1 MLDWLR
7 RLRII
12 TIGDVGYWHGR
23 SGYPREAHGISL
35 PLYPTGG
42 DLDAPHSQI
51 MAPYEA
57 NLVAQSTQ
65 KQSAAARVPLARLAS
80 LRPDL
85 NHRDREIAAIER
97 EIGGVRMQRAV
108 YGAEKFRPALH
119 PLIFWAIIAALV
131 FFEVSLNKAALDH
144 LNIDEQLALESA
156 IFISGVSFAAAKS
169 TALVLR
175 QRRWNADVWTD
186 IAIAAI
192 LNIVFLSALAFVGQ
206 LRAADAGGSADAALF
221 WLTLSGGY
229 FAILLT
235 SFLQIDP
242 NRSRAQLEIALER
255 MEGRLEQLQRER
267 LAAAKEHNR
276 IIADV
281 RIMLAEVA
289 GDLKERVAQYRNGV
303 LRARP
308 GDPPPGY
315 FAHQVSAAALEPI
328 HLGDFVDEHPAM
340 HPATAI
346 SRHEGT
352 EPSAV
357 PASGN
362 KEPIRPTLTSM
373 SFDNDIH
380 IPDAIQEIIR

>member
-12 TIGDVGYWHGR
+12 TIGDVGHWHGR
-23 SGYPREAHGISL
+23 SGYPRDAHGIAL
-35 PLYPTGG
+35 PLYPTG
-42 DLDAPHSQI
+42 DDPEASRSQTV
-51 MAPYEA
+51 APYEA

-65 KQSAAARVPLARLAS
+65 KQSAAARAPLARLAS

-85 NHRDREIAAIER
+85 NHRDREIAAIEQ
-97 EIGGVRMQRAV
+97 EIGEVRMQRAAH
-108 YGAEKFRPALH
+108 GAEKFRPALY

-131 FFEVSLNKAALDH
+131 YFEVSLNKAALDH

-175 QRRWNADVWTD
+175 QRRWKADVWTD
-186 IAIAAI
+186 IAIAAV
-192 LNIVFLSALAFVGQ
+192 LNIVFLSALAFVGR
-206 LRAADAGGSADAALF
+206 LRAADAGGSADAAFF

-242 NRSRAQLEIALER
+242 NRSRVQLEIALER
-255 MEGRLEQLQRER
+255 MEGKLEQLQRER

-276 IIADV
+276 IVADV

-308 GDPPPGY
+308 DDPPPSY

-328 HLGDFVDEHPAM
+328 HLGDLVDEHPAM

-346 SRHEGT
+346 SRRDGT
-352 EPSAV
+352 GPSADTASRNDEPS
-357 PASGN
+357 
-362 KEPIRPTLTSM
+362 RPTLTSM

-380 IPDAIQEIIR
+380 TPGAIKEIAR